1 MKGPVPVMQVKI
13 RPGSISA
20 GIVNVGPRV
29 ASGDVARGEVE
40 SFTDSS
46 RRRLLSWLACAK
58 PSYRIMVTL
67 TVPHIE
73 TDGAIFKN
81 RLDRF
86 LVAVM
91 RNAPA
96 GGSVTWFLEFQKRG
110 APHVH
115 MLTNFKIKKEW
126 VAETWSRLWEKRIS
140 DLFGQGYKEGMLA
153 NMRHASTRVEWL
165 RSASVMKKYASKYSA
180 KTNQKEVP
188 EDYTH
193 VGRFWGIRGDRTR
206 VAAATYRRRC
216 FGAFGTF
223 PGDVIRLF
231 WIRFNRLLCDKQRYR
246 VFKWQQGTGVT
257 AYFSEDSTASVTSA
271 LELLLADFDFEL
283 VVTDDMQEEAEQDA
297 PTCVQAA

>member
-1 MKGPVPVMQVKI
+1 MKAVPMMQVKI
-13 RPGSISA
+13 RPGCITA
-20 GIVNVGPRV
+20 GVVNIGPRS
-29 ASGDVARGEVE
+29 ASADKVRGSVE

-67 TVPHIE
+67 TVPHLE
-73 TDGAIFKN
+73 KDGAVFKN

-91 RNAPA
+91 RNAPEN
-96 GGSVTWFLEFQKRG
+96 GSVTWFLEFQKRG

-115 MLTNFKIKKEW
+115 MLTNFKIKKDW
-126 VAETWSRLWEKRIS
+126 VAEKWTRLWEERLK
-140 DLFGQGYKEGMLA
+140 DLLGHTGGETA
-153 NMRHASTRVEWL
+153 AIHMRNASTRVEWL

-188 EDYTH
+188 EDYAH

-206 VAAATYRRRC
+206 VAAATYRKRC
-216 FGAFGTF
+216 YGRFDGF

-231 WIRFNRLLCDKQRYR
+231 WIRFNRFLMDKERFKVYR
-246 VFKWQQGTGVT
+246 WEKGSGVT
-257 AYFSEDSTASVTSA
+257 VYFSDDSTEAVKQA
-271 LELLLADFDFEL
+271 LMIILDDFDFEE
-283 VVTDDMQEEAEQDA
+283 VVCDVCMPEA
-297 PTCVQAA
+297 